1 MIKNIDI
8 ESAREMLLERA
19 KLTKSEMVPVEQS
32 LHRVISSPIYSKI
45 NVPDFNRSPL
55 DGYCLRSKDT
65 SEIGEG
71 GKWFEVVGKIGAGD
85 VFRGECPENTA
96 VRIMTGAPIP
106 KGCDCV
112 IMQEQ
117 VETSEGK
124 VRIPRPLL
132 ANENLV
138 ELGEDIKSGELV
150 LKAGKKITPEAMGV
164 IASLGLSQVEVYRK
178 PRVGIT
184 STGNELMEISEKL
197 EYGKIYNSNYY
208 TLYGLIQELGGEV
221 INLGISDDSVE
232 AISEKVVESIDSLDM
247 LITTGGA
254 SVGDYDLIHKVYE
267 NLGADFLFWRV
278 KMKPGTP
285 MLSSVYKDKLL
296 IGLSGNPGAAMI
308 SFEEIVSPVV
318 KKMSGQRCY
327 ERIRIKA
334 ELKDD
339 FKKKSVQRRL
349 LRAKFR
355 IEGDRNAVYIGE
367 KQNPGALKSML
378 DCNCFIDIEAGT
390 AGLKSGDIVDIIL
403 LKGDSFL

>member
-1 MIKNIDI
+1 MIKNIEI

-19 KLTKSEMVPVEQS
+19 GVTAVERVPLEQS
-32 LHRVISSPIYSKI
+32 LHRVISSSICSRI
-45 NVPDFNRSPL
+45 NVPNFERSPL
-55 DGYCLRSKDT
+55 DGYCLNSKDT
-65 SEIGEG
+65 SDIGEG
-71 GKWFEVVGKIGAGD
+71 GKWFEVAGKIGAGD
-85 VFRGECPENTA
+85 VFGEEYREDTA

-106 KGCDCV
+106 AGYDCV

-117 VETSEGK
+117 VETSAGK
-124 VRIPRPLL
+124 VKIPRPLV

-150 LKAGKKITPEAMGV
+150 LEAGKKITPEAMGV
-164 IASLGLSQVEVYRK
+164 IASLGLSEVEVYRK
-178 PRVGIT
+178 PRIGIT

-208 TLYGLIQELGGEV
+208 TLYGMIQELGGEV

-232 AISEKVVESIDSLDM
+232 AISEKVMENIDSLDM

-254 SVGDYDLIHKVYE
+254 SVGDYDLIHKVYDDLE
-267 NLGADFLFWRV
+267 ADFLFWRV

-296 IGLSGNPGAAMI
+296 VGLSGNPGAAMI
-308 SFEEIVSPVV
+308 SFEEIVSPVI
-318 KKMSGQRCY
+318 KKMSGQRGY
-327 ERIRIKA
+327 ERVRIRA

-339 FKKKSVQRRL
+339 FNKKSVQRRL

-355 IEGDRNAVYIGE
+355 IEDNRNAVYIGE

-378 DCNCFIDIEAGT
+378 DCNCFIDIGAGT
-390 AGLKSGDIVDIIL
+390 VGLKSGDIVDIIL